1 MATRKTYFVKAT
13 VIDLTTEKAE
23 NVRIV
28 NFSNRSGQKFLHDLL
43 FSCINNGK
51 GLAIELDRKELETVQ
66 STR

>member
-1 MATRKTYFVKAT
+1 MANRKNYFVKAT
-13 VIDLTTEKAE
+13 VIDLNTEEAE

-28 NFSNRSGQKFLHDLL
+28 NFSSPRGRSFLNSLV

-51 GLAIELDRKELETVQ
+51 GLAIELDRAELETVQ